1 MSATCH
7 DDLTALAV
15 AALLDE
21 LEVFPKPGLV
31 SRVDA
36 GAHRDMDHAL
46 MTASALAL
54 AEPFRAI
61 ADAGARGARFREV
74 LVPLGIEAE
83 RAMMRATGGVN
94 THRGAI
100 FTLGLLVASAARAA
114 VSGVRPGADD
124 IRRTLLDAWGGDLRR
139 HALAADGSSH
149 GGRVRQTSGLGG
161 VREEAAAGFPLVFD
175 LALPHLR
182 EVADAGL
189 TADAARV
196 ETIFVLMRAAAD
208 TNVLYRGG
216 QSAAAHV
223 RASAENFLAAGG
235 CRTSGWQARAEA
247 VHRDFTAYN
256 ISPGGCADLLAAAL
270 FLDAVTGR

>member
-1 MSATCH
+1 MRATCH
-7 DDLTALAV
+7 EDLAALAV

-31 SRVDA
+31 SRVDS

-54 AEPFRAI
+54 AEPFCAI
-61 ADAGARGARFREV
+61 AEAGARGAGFQEV

-100 FTLGLLVASAARAA
+100 FTLGLLVASAARAG

-124 IRRTLLDAWGGDLRR
+124 IRRTLLDAWGGDLQR
-139 HALAADGSSH
+139 HAEAADAASH

-161 VREEAAAGFPLVFD
+161 VRDEASAGFPLVFD

-182 EVADAGL
+182 EAADAGL
-189 TADAARV
+189 AANAARV

-216 QSAAAHV
+216 ESAAAHV
-223 RASAENFLAAGG
+223 RASAENFLGAGG
-235 CRTSGWQARAEA
+235 CRTSGWQSRAEA
-247 VHRDFTAYN
+247 IHRDFTARN

-270 FLDAVTGR
+270 FLDAVAS

>member
-31 SRVDA
+31 SRVDS

-61 ADAGARGARFREV
+61 AEAGARGAGFREV

-100 FTLGLLVASAARAA
+100 FTLGLLVASAARAG
-114 VSGVRPGADD
+114 VSGVRPDADD
-124 IRRTLLDAWGGDLRR
+124 IRRTLLDAWGADLRR

-149 GGRVRQTSGLGG
+149 GGRVRQTSGTGG
-161 VREEAAAGFPLVFD
+161 VRDEASAGFPLAFD

-182 EVADAGL
+182 EAADAGL
-189 TADAARV
+189 AANAARV

-216 QSAAAHV
+216 DSAAAHV

-235 CRTSGWQARAEA
+235 CRASGWQARAEA
-247 VHRDFTAYN
+247 VHRDFTARN

>member
-1 MSATCH
+1 MSNE
-7 DDLTALAV
+7 DLAACAV

-31 SRVDA
+31 SRVDS

-46 MTASALAL
+46 MTVSARAL
-54 AEPFRAI
+54 AEPFRVI
-61 ADAGARGARFREV
+61 AEAGARGGGFQEV
-74 LVPLGIEAE
+74 LVPLGIKAE
-83 RAMMRATGGVN
+83 HAMMRATGGIN

-100 FTLGLLVASAARAA
+100 FTLGLLVASAARVVA
-114 VSGVRPGADD
+114 VGARFSVND
-124 IRRTLLDAWGGDLRR
+124 IRRTLLDAWGADLRR

-161 VREEAAAGFPLVFD
+161 VRDEASAGFPLVFD

-182 EVADAGL
+182 EAADAGL
-189 TADAARV
+189 AGNAARV

-216 QSAAAHV
+216 ERAAAHV

-235 CRTSGWQARAEA
+235 CRTSGWQTRAEA
-247 VHRDFTAYN
+247 VHRDFTARN

>member
-1 MSATCH
+1 MSH
-7 DDLTALAV
+7 EDLAARAV
-15 AALLDE
+15 EALLDE

-31 SRVDA
+31 SRVDS

-46 MTASALAL
+46 MTVSALAL
-54 AEPFRAI
+54 AEPFCAI
-61 ADAGARGARFREV
+61 AEAGARGGGFGEA

-100 FTLGLLVASAARAA
+100 FTLGLLVASVARA
-114 VSGVRPGADD
+114 GATGTSPRTDD
-124 IRRTLLDAWGGDLRR
+124 IRRTLLGAWGGDLRR
-139 HALAADGSSH
+139 HALAADAASH
-149 GGRVRQTSGLGG
+149 GSLVRQSSGLGG
-161 VREEAAAGFPLVFD
+161 VRDEAAAGFPLVFD

-182 EVADAGL
+182 EAANAGL
-189 TADAARV
+189 SANAARV

-208 TNVLYRGG
+208 TNVFYRGG
-216 QSAAAHV
+216 ESAAAHV
-223 RASAENFLAAGG
+223 RASAKNFLAAGG

-247 VHRDFTAYN
+247 VHRDFTARN

-270 FLDAVTGR
+270 FIDAVASP